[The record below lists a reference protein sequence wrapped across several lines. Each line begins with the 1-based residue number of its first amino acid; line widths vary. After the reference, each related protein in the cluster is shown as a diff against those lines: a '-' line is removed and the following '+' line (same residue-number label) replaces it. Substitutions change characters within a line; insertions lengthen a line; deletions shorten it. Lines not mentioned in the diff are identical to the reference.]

1 MASDERTGPADH
13 KIGKTKRRPDLFMVL
28 TWVASVAAVMTL
40 LWILESIITPAWP
53 AIQQTGLGFFTSTVW
68 DVNRDRY
75 GALPFLI
82 GTTASSLIALCI
94 ALPLG
99 VFIALFLSENFLP
112 LA

>member
-1 MASDERTGPADH
+1 MASDKETKLAGRETGRIR
-13 KIGKTKRRPDLFMVL
+13 KRPDLFMVL
-28 TWVASVAAVMTL
+28 TWLASVAAVLTL

-53 AIQQTGLGFFTSTVW
+53 AIQQSGLGFLTSTVW

-82 GTTASSLIALCI
+82 GTATSSLIALCI

-99 VFIALFLSENFLP
+99 VFIALFLSE
-112 LA
+112 